1 MVAMGTSLSD
11 KAWGRD
17 SAVYR
22 VSGVISVIGG
32 WFLTAF
38 CAFTVSGLMV
48 YLFHLGGITAIVI
61 IFTSVSF
68 IIIRNYLFH
77 KKEIK
82 SKTKFLKSESKSREG
97 VISEA
102 DKNITE
108 TIQGVHICY
117 LAVIDGLSENDEIEL
132 KNASRKVKELE
143 SEIFDLR
150 DNLFYYLKTI
160 QSIEKELSLFYVNSL
175 RLIQDIIEDISYI
188 VRIAQ
193 NHINNQ
199 HNKIQEPQ
207 INDLKDIEKEIL
219 KMLKITMDAFEKN
232 SLKELSSIL
241 ENKNSL
247 ILFLEEKIS
256 NQILITRSTETSAK
270 NVTLYFNILLKSKD
284 LIEHKLELIEDF
296 YKNAIKFRSGS

>member
-1 MVAMGTSLSD
+1 M
-11 KAWGRD
+11 
-17 SAVYR
+17 
-22 VSGVISVIGG
+22 
-32 WFLTAF
+32 
-38 CAFTVSGLMV
+38 
-48 YLFHLGGITAIVI
+48 
-61 IFTSVSF
+61 
-68 IIIRNYLFH
+68 
-77 KKEIK
+77 
-82 SKTKFLKSESKSREG
+82 
-97 VISEA
+97 
-102 DKNITE
+102 
-108 TIQGVHICY
+108 
-117 LAVIDGLSENDEIEL
+117 
-132 KNASRKVKELE
+132 
-143 SEIFDLR
+143 
-150 DNLFYYLKTI
+150 KTI

-188 VRIAQ
+188 VSIAQ

-219 KMLKITMDAFEKN
+219 KILQSTIDAFEKN

-270 NVTLYFNILLKSKD
+270 NATLYFNILLKSKD

>member
-1 MVAMGTSLSD
+1 
-11 KAWGRD
+11 
-17 SAVYR
+17 
-22 VSGVISVIGG
+22 
-32 WFLTAF
+32 
-38 CAFTVSGLMV
+38 
-48 YLFHLGGITAIVI
+48 
-61 IFTSVSF
+61 
-68 IIIRNYLFH
+68 LFH

-108 TIQGVHICY
+108 TIQGTHICY
-117 LAVIDGLSENDEIEL
+117 LAVIDGLSENDEIQL

-219 KMLKITMDAFEKN
+219 KILKSTIDAFEKN

-284 LIEHKLELIEDF
+284 LIEHKLELIESF